1 MKFLTESSV
10 VPASALTSKREKLP
24 LPSVQEA
31 DEYRIYFNEHQETQP
46 STDEEGQETEV
57 EVTAYDYVSALCDH
71 EPTDAEWTECLT
83 EEGYTAAN
91 IRKILSNK

>member
-10 VPASALTSKREKLP
+10 VPASALPSKREKLP

-31 DEYRIYFNEHQETQP
+31 DEYRIYFNEHKETQP
-46 STDEEGQETEV
+46 STDEEGEETEI

-71 EPTDAEWTECLT
+71 EPTDEEWAECLT
-83 EEGYTAAN
+83 AEGYTST
-91 IRKILSNK
+91 KIEEILASE